1 MAKPRS
7 DALVFFGASGNL
19 AYKKIF
25 PALQA
30 MARRGKLDFPVIG
43 VANSPWTR
51 DDLVARARQ
60 SVTEN
65 GGEDPAAFATLASQ
79 LRYVQGDYD
88 DTGPFQRLRAELEG
102 RSHPLH
108 YLAIPP
114 SMFPTVITRLQEANC
129 TSGARVIVEKPFGR
143 DLPSARELNQVLH
156 HVFDEEAIFRID

>member
-19 AYKKIF
+19 AFKKIF

-30 MARRGKLDFPVIG
+30 MARRCKLDFPVIG

-51 DDLVARARQ
+51 DDLIARARQ

-65 GGEDPAAFATLASQ
+65 GGEDAAAFSTLASQ

-88 DTGPFQRLRAELEG
+88 DVGTFTRLRAELEG
-102 RSHPLH
+102 RSHPVH

-114 SMFPTVITRLQEANC
+114 SMFPTVIRRLQEADC
-129 TSGARVIVEKPFGR
+129 TTGARVIIEKPFGR
-143 DLPSARELNQVLH
+143 DLASAQELNHVLH
-156 HVFDEEAIFRID
+156 